1 MFNQMKHAQ
10 IGVHFWTQHEDE
22 NCVRGAGDTLS
33 VLLSPGP
40 VLDSRVQFSSVR
52 FASIQSALSAD
63 LINIKCVSNVKLFC
77 RPQAQTTTAARWA
90 GRPVGWL
97 VTGVNNNRLQSVA
110 LMCLF
115 LCMTNFFL
123 QFSNTLNAVVSF
135 TAPDINSNSN
145 KYNNSSSHNS
155 NNCSCI
161 ACISLRIR
169 NIILCVM
176 RVNFQ
181 SLPQPNNN
189 SNNNNSILSM
199 LHTDSLNCWL
209 HCHRCSSVS
218 ICFM

>member
-10 IGVHFWTQHEDE
+10 IGVHFWTQHEEE

-33 VLLSPGP
+33 VLLSPGQS
-40 VLDSRVQFSSVR
+40 SRVQFSSVR

-77 RPQAQTTTAARWA
+77 RPQAQTTTAAAAARWA

-135 TAPDINSNSN
+135 TAPDINSN
-145 KYNNSSSHNS
+145 KYNNSNSHNS

-189 SNNNNSILSM
+189 KNNNSILSM

>member
-10 IGVHFWTQHEDE
+10 IGVHFWTQHEEE

-40 VLDSRVQFSSVR
+40 VLDSRVQFSSAQ
-52 FASIQSALSAD
+52 FGSIQSALSAD

-145 KYNNSSSHNS
+145 KYNSSNSSHNS

-189 SNNNNSILSM
+189 NNSNSILSM

>member
-1 MFNQMKHAQ
+1 MCQQCK
-10 IGVHFWTQHEDE
+10 II
-22 NCVRGAGDTLS
+22 
-33 VLLSPGP
+33 LSPSGTNNNSSQMSRQG
-40 VLDSRVQFSSVR
+40 SRVTGDGSQQ
-52 FASIQSALSAD
+52 QSAT
-63 LINIKCVSNVKLFC
+63 KCSLNVFVFVYDK
-77 RPQAQTTTAARWA
+77 
-90 GRPVGWL
+90 
-97 VTGVNNNRLQSVA
+97 
-110 LMCLF
+110 
-115 LCMTNFFL
+115 FFL

-145 KYNNSSSHNS
+145 KYNSSNSSHNS

-189 SNNNNSILSM
+189 NNSNSILSM

>member
-1 MFNQMKHAQ
+1 MHKLGFTFGRDTGK
-10 IGVHFWTQHEDE
+10 
-22 NCVRGAGDTLS
+22 GAVWGSTEC
-33 VLLSPGP
+33 P
-40 VLDSRVQFSSVR
+40 VESWARAGQSSSVQFSSVR
-52 FASIQSALSAD
+52 FDSVRS
-63 LINIKCVSNVKLFC
+63 
-77 RPQAQTTTAARWA
+77 
-90 GRPVGWL
+90 VGWFNKHKMCQHCKIIL
-97 VTGVNNNRLQSVA
+97 SPSGANNSNGSSKMSRQASWRRESGDWWLGVNNNRLQSVA

-135 TAPDINSNSN
+135 TGPDINSNSN
-145 KYNNSSSHNS
+145 NNNSSNSHNS
-155 NNCSCI
+155 NNCNCV

-189 SNNNNSILSM
+189 NILSM
-199 LHTDSLNCWL
+199 LHTDSLNRLLCQ
-209 HCHRCSSVS
+209 RCSVS